1 MQILPPDTSW
11 FSIAS
16 GIVAAAS
23 SIATI
28 IFSLIPALE
37 MNRVGKRL
45 EQVESIINREANVNR
60 LNILESERLLMDSKI
75 VAHQVYPVW
84 KSGVSLVF
92 CLFPF
97 FYLLPSAS
105 EMEGWGIRIFVLVM
119 TWGTSLVLIDTWVSS
134 LFRNRV
140 VSAFY
145 FAGYALPRHKIS
157 RFARNLPLPFELL
170 SVEAL
175 SALNLSFYF
184 YNYLLMQWR
193 GSEPLEAFVV
203 ALVLL
208 VVNSGAGI
216 AIYRALVSETESRAE
231 LLMTVSSNLHDD
243 FNANTERM

>member
-60 LNILESERLLMDSKI
+60 LNILETERLLIDSKI
-75 VAHQVYPVW
+75 VAHQVCPVW

-105 EMEGWGIRIFVLVM
+105 EMEGWGM
-119 TWGTSLVLIDTWVSS
+119 KC
-134 LFRNRV
+134 
-140 VSAFY
+140 
-145 FAGYALPRHKIS
+145 PR
-157 RFARNLPLPFELL
+157 FC
-170 SVEAL
+170 SV
-175 SALNLSFYF
+175 
-184 YNYLLMQWR
+184 
-193 GSEPLEAFVV
+193 
-203 ALVLL
+203 
-208 VVNSGAGI
+208 
-216 AIYRALVSETESRAE
+216 
-231 LLMTVSSNLHDD
+231 
-243 FNANTERM
+243 